1 MEARIVFTV
10 NFVQEFL
17 GGTKR
22 EMTVRSVH
30 GSEEDLLREPKI
42 LTQNMFVKKEIVIW
56 TSAHG

>member
-1 MEARIVFTV
+1 MEARSVFTV

-17 GGTKR
+17 GSTKR

-30 GSEEDLLREPKI
+30 GSGEDLLSVRKI
-42 LTQNMFVKKEIVIW
+42 LSQNMFVKKEIVIW